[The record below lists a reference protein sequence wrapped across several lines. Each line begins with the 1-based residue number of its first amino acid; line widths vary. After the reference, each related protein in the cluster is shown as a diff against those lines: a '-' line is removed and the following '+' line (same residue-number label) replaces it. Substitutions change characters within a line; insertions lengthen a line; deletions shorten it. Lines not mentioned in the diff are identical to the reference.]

1 MKTPTKTASQAVAT
15 AEEQL
20 EGFIDKFDSKNA
32 ALIRSARRCESV
44 YHPPTNWPT
53 TTTTS
58 SLSDFFDRATVRLH
72 RFHCRRR
79 ERSWAVVLLWS
90 HAPRSA
96 QVASRRRQ
104 PKPFHQDQVGDD
116 TGASRGRGIDCRC
129 HRTG

>member
-79 ERSWAVVLLWS
+79 ERSWAAVLLWS
-90 HAPRSA
+90 HPPRPAHLPSP
-96 QVASRRRQ
+96 R
-104 PKPFHQDQVGDD
+104 PPPNHFP
-116 TGASRGRGIDCRC
+116 
-129 HRTG
+129 